1 MGSRMLRGTGK
12 RKFLRLLFLLPYAP
26 VRLMKV
32 TYIQIDGT
40 QISAEAEE
48 GRTVLQIALE
58 NGIPIEHAC
67 GGNGFCTTCSCDVQD
82 GQKMIDTGMVSA
94 VNEREEN
101 MGVEGPDRRLGCQ
114 TVVRGDITVKIVEA

>member
-1 MGSRMLRGTGK
+1 MLRGT
-12 RKFLRLLFLLPYAP
+12 RKFFCLRLEFALPYP
-26 VRLMKV
+26 PGYITMPKV
-32 TYIQIDGT
+32 TFTLADGSIRELQT
-40 QISAEAEE
+40 ED
-48 GRTVLQIALE
+48 GKTVLQIALE
-58 NGIPIEHAC
+58 NGIPMEHAC

-82 GQKMIDTGMVSA
+82 GQKMIDAGTVSA

>member
-1 MGSRMLRGTGK
+1 
-12 RKFLRLLFLLPYAP
+12 
-26 VRLMKV
+26 MKV

-114 TVVRGDITVKIVEA
+114 TKVQGDITVKIVEA

>member
-1 MGSRMLRGTGK
+1 MS
-12 RKFLRLLFLLPYAP
+12 
-26 VRLMKV
+26 KV
-32 TYIQIDGT
+32 TYIFPDGT
-40 QISAEAEE
+40 VRMVEGEE

-58 NGIPIEHAC
+58 NGIPMEHAC

-82 GQKMIDTGMVSA
+82 GQKMIDEGVVNA

-114 TVVRGDITVKIVEA
+114 TKVQGDITVKIVEA